1 MKDDAA
7 QELLSSKHL
16 CILPWLHAAVW
27 TDGRVIPCCINQDY
41 VFGHTHQSGLDEALD
56 SPAANA
62 FRVEMLR
69 GRLPA
74 SCYRC
79 SQPEAEFGSL
89 SYRQDMNRRFQHHA
103 DLIRKTD
110 SDGRRQVR
118 RSVYLDVRFSN
129 LCNLACI
136 MCDEVNSSLF
146 AQKERAAGRYD
157 GPTLRRA
164 FGKPEDF
171 WKFFDDHI
179 GEFEEIYFC
188 GGEPILLAEHE
199 DLLKRL
205 IRAGRTQVHLRYNT
219 NLTRLAAGSSSTS
232 VLELWAKFERVSV
245 QASIDAYGELA
256 TIIRR
261 GSDWRQIE
269 DNLRAVH
276 QLSRNVAGVSLVI
289 TPTVQILN
297 ALHLLD
303 LYRHLRSV
311 DALGDSMVS
320 PNLLMFPSHFSIQ
333 NLSDDDKQR
342 VVTAWDQLAG
352 LANQAPEGA
361 HLRSRLTEMKAYMM
375 LQASREEE
383 ILRLRSWLDQTSA
396 QGANEVLKLA
406 GLRLSNSPHAN
417 AQRDGR

>member
-1 MKDDAA
+1 MKDDAS

-41 VFGHTHQSGLDEALD
+41 VFGHTHESSLEEALD
-56 SPAANA
+56 SEAANA
-62 FRVEMLR
+62 FRAQMLS
-69 GRLPA
+69 GSLPA

-79 SQPEAEFGSL
+79 SQPEDQFGSL

-103 DLIRKTD
+103 DLIRETG
-110 SDGRRQVR
+110 SDGRRRVR

-146 AQKERAAGRYD
+146 AQKERAAGRYS

-164 FGKPEDF
+164 FEKSEDF
-171 WKFFDDHI
+171 WEFFDAHI
-179 GEFEEIYFC
+179 HEFEEIYFC

-199 DLLKRL
+199 ELLQRL
-205 IRAGRTQVHLRYNT
+205 IRAGRSQVHLRYNT
-219 NLTRLAAGSSSTS
+219 NLTRLAAGSASTS
-232 VLELWAKFERVSV
+232 VLELWPKFERVSV
-245 QASIDAYGELA
+245 QASIDAMGELA

-261 GSDWRQIE
+261 GSDWKQIE
-269 DNLRAVH
+269 GNLRSVH
-276 QLSRNVAGVSLVI
+276 QLSRSAPGVSLVI

-303 LYRHLRSV
+303 LYSHLRSI

-333 NLSDDDKQR
+333 NLSHRDKAE
-342 VVTAWDQLAG
+342 VAATWDHLAAI
-352 LANQAPEGA
+352 ANQAPEGA
-361 HLRSRLTEMKAYMM
+361 HLRSRLLEMKKYMM
-375 LQASREEE
+375 LQDFREDEV
-383 ILRLRSWLDQTSA
+383 LRLRSWLDKTSS
-396 QGANEVLKLA
+396 QGASEVFKLA
-406 GLRLSNSPHAN
+406 KLQFPLTTVSDAT
-417 AQRDGR
+417 RDER

>member
-7 QELLSSKHL
+7 KELLSSKHL

-41 VFGHTHQSGLDEALD
+41 VFGHAHESSLEEALD
-56 SPAANA
+56 SAAANK
-62 FRVEMLR
+62 FRAQMLS
-69 GRLPA
+69 GNLPA

-79 SQPEAEFGSL
+79 SQPEDQFGSL

-103 DLIRKTD
+103 DLIRQTD

-146 AQKERAAGRYD
+146 AKKERAEGRYS

-164 FGKPEDF
+164 FERSEDF
-171 WKFFDDHI
+171 WNFFDAHI
-179 GEFEEIYFC
+179 SEFEEIYFC

-199 DLLKRL
+199 EILQRL
-205 IRAGRTQVHLRYNT
+205 IRAGRSQVHLRYNT
-219 NLTRLAAGSSSTS
+219 NLTRLAAGSASTS
-232 VLELWAKFERVSV
+232 VLELWPRFERVSV
-245 QASIDAYGELA
+245 QASIDAFGELA
-256 TIIRR
+256 TVIRR
-261 GSDWRQIE
+261 ESDWEQIE
-269 DNLRAVH
+269 GNLRSVH
-276 QLSRNVAGVSLVI
+276 QLSRITPGVSLVI

-303 LYRHLRSV
+303 LYSHLRSV

-333 NLSDDDKQR
+333 NLSDRDKAR
-342 VVTAWDQLAG
+342 VAETWDQLAAT
-352 LANQAPEGA
+352 ANQAPEGA
-361 HLRSRLTEMKAYMM
+361 HLRSRLLEMKKYMM
-375 LQASREEE
+375 LQASRE
-383 ILRLRSWLDQTSA
+383 D
-396 QGANEVLKLA
+396 EV
-406 GLRLSNSPHAN
+406 LRLSGWLDKTSLQGASEVFKLAKLHFPLTTISVAT
-417 AQRDGR
+417 GGE